1 MEAGF
6 FGCFFFFFSHFFP
19 DDRLVRGGGDVEK
32 SEKNNLKIFLTM
44 LCSCVTRRSSAQVS
58 GAPRAGYPSPTKPFT
73 STDSEPLASKVFP
86 LLTQGA
92 VIGFGRGLD
101 ETARDSFCCTCSAD
115 RPKNDCSRPWPSRNT
130 SLSCGTSRSL
140 PGTWGATPRPRRC
153 SS

>member
-44 LCSCVTRRSSAQVS
+44 LCACVTRRSSAQVS

-86 LLTQGA
+86 LLTPEAG
-92 VIGFGRGLD
+92 IGVGRVLE
-101 ETARDSFCCTCSAD
+101 ETARDSVWSGDSAE
-115 RPKNDCSRPWPSRNT
+115 
-130 SLSCGTSRSL
+130 
-140 PGTWGATPRPRRC
+140 RRQ
-153 SS
+153 